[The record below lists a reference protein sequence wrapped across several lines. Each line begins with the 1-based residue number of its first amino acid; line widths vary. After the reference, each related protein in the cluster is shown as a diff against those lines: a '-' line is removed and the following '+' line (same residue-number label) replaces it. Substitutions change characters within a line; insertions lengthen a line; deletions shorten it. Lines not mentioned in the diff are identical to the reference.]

1 MKKYSF
7 IIRGNKYEAEI
18 LKTEGKTFEI
28 EVNGTLYEVEYEHE
42 IETFKTPKLI
52 RSQVPLPQT
61 KEKKIPKKISG
72 IKKISAP
79 LPGIIIKILV
89 KVGDKVKPGDILL
102 TMEAMKMENNIEC
115 EKSGTIKTIK
125 VIEGSTVLQDDILIE
140 IN

>member
-7 IIRGNKYEAEI
+7 KIRGNKYETEI
-18 LKTEGKTFEI
+18 LKTERNIFEI

-61 KEKKIPKKISG
+61 KEKKIPKKISNL
-72 IKKISAP
+72 IKVNAP
-79 LPGIIIKILV
+79 LPGLIIKILV
-89 KVGDKVKPGDILL
+89 KIGDKVKPRDVLL

-115 EKSGTIKTIK
+115 EKSGTIKSIK
-125 VIEGSTVLQDDILIE
+125 VNEGDNVLQDDILIE